1 MRVLHIVEATTA
13 GVRRHVHE
21 LVCGLDRQNVQITV
35 ACSPRRDT
43 FGDNRF
49 VHDLSRAHIPVCLVP
64 MSREIHL
71 YQDGYALLRLIHIMR
86 SGHYDIVHTH
96 SSKAGFL
103 GRLAARIVGTP
114 KTIHTPNGLYFLG
127 LSSPLKRRFYLMLE
141 QLAAQLSDCI
151 VAVSPSERAVLQR
164 YKVAPANRIVC
175 IENGIT
181 PITLPPTYNRRQQR
195 QALGQPDDNLI
206 VGTVARLTE
215 QKNPFMFLEAAKH
228 ILRNLPAT
236 RFVWCGGG
244 ELIEA
249 ARRYADQLGIRHAC
263 SFLGHRDDVAAV
275 MGAFDIFWLTS
286 NYEGLPLVLLEAMSL
301 SIPIIATDVVG
312 SRDALR
318 GIAGWLVPPGD
329 AHALAQTTLMLIH
342 RTDWRTSLARAG
354 HAQFRERGMADR
366 MIRTTE
372 QVYQRLVS
380 RAFLRDDQVL
390 SVRKVL

>member
-21 LVCGLDRQNVQITV
+21 LVCGLDRQHVHITV

-49 VHDLSRAHIPVCLVP
+49 VHDLSRANIPVCLVP
-64 MSREIHL
+64 MSREIHF
-71 YQDGYALLRLIHIMR
+71 YQDGYALLRLIHIIR
-86 SGHYDIVHTH
+86 SGKYDIVHTH

-103 GRLAARIVGTP
+103 GRLAARIVGKP
-114 KTIHTPNGLYFLG
+114 KTVHTPNGLYFLG
-127 LSSPLKRRFYLMLE
+127 LSSPLKQRFYLMLE
-141 QLAAQLSDCI
+141 QLAAHLSDCI
-151 VAVSPSERAVLQR
+151 IAVSPSEHAVLQR
-164 YKVAPANRIVC
+164 YKVAPTNRTVC

-181 PITLPPTYNRRQQR
+181 PVSLPPTYDRRQQR
-195 QALGQPDDNLI
+195 MALGQSDDNLI
-206 VGTVARLTE
+206 IGTVARLTE
-215 QKNPFMFLEAAKH
+215 QKNPFMFLEAAAH

-249 ARRYADQLGIRHAC
+249 AHEYADRLGITHAC

-275 MGAFDIFWLTS
+275 MGTFDIFWLTS

-318 GIAGWLVPPGD
+318 GIAGWLVPSGD
-329 AHALAQTTLMLIH
+329 AQALAQTTLMLIH
-342 RTDWRTSLARAG
+342 RPDWRVSLARAG
-354 HAQFRERGMADR
+354 HTQFLEYGMADR
-366 MIRTTE
+366 MIRATE
-372 QVYQRLVS
+372 QVYQRLIS
-380 RAFLRDDQVL
+380 QSSIHEEQML

>member
-13 GVRRHVHE
+13 GVRRHVQE
-21 LVCGLDRQNVQITV
+21 LVCGLDGQHVHITV

-49 VHDLSRAHIPVCLVP
+49 VHDLSRANIPVCLVP

-71 YQDGYALLRLIHIMR
+71 YQDGYALLRLIHIIR
-86 SGHYDIVHTH
+86 SGNYDIVHTH

-103 GRLAARIVGTP
+103 GRLAARMVGTP

-141 QLAAQLSDCI
+141 QLAAHFSDCI
-151 VAVSPSERAVLQR
+151 IAVSPSEHAVLQR
-164 YKVAPANRIVC
+164 YKVAPPNRTVC

-181 PITLPPTYNRRQQR
+181 PITPPPNYDRYQQR
-195 QALGQPDDNLI
+195 QTLGQSDDNLI
-206 VGTVARLTE
+206 IGTVARLTE
-215 QKNPFMFLEAAKH
+215 QKNPFMFLEAAAH

-249 ARRYADQLGIRHAC
+249 TEHYADRLGITHAC
-263 SFLGHRDDVAAV
+263 CFLGHRDDVAEI
-275 MGAFDIFWLTS
+275 MSTFDIFWLTS
-286 NYEGLPLVLLEAMSL
+286 NYEGLPQVLLEAMSL

-312 SRDALR
+312 SRDALG

-329 AHALAQTTLMLIH
+329 AQALAQTTLMLI
-342 RTDWRTSLARAG
+342 RRPDWRASLAHAG
-354 HAQFRERGMADR
+354 HAQFLERGGADR
-366 MIRTTE
+366 MVRATE
-372 QVYQRLVS
+372 NVYKRLVS
-380 RAFLRDDQVL
+380 PSSIHDDQVV
-390 SVRKVL
+390 SMRKVH